1 MVYFSC
7 QNLGHIEGM
16 ALQGASDMGQST
28 PHCGEEYK
36 LKLMLTSGPE
46 EILNEDQLRRV
57 IQDNG
62 LTAKSCVSGLIHGDA
77 SYPFKQQKQQ
87 TPQRQS
93 SCLQPFPW
101 CVHGKLFR
109 LATTF
114 YYQKILYSEMS
125 KCCV

>member
-1 MVYFSC
+1 
-7 QNLGHIEGM
+7 M
-16 ALQGASDMGQST
+16 ALQGASDLGELT
-28 PHCGEEYK
+28 LRCDEEYK

-46 EILNEDQLRRV
+46 EILNEDQLRQV

-77 SYPFKQQKQQ
+77 FYPFKQQKQQ

-93 SCLQPFPW
+93 SCLRPFPL
-101 CVHGKLFR
+101 CGHGKLFR
-109 LATTF
+109 LATTL
-114 YYQKILYSEMS
+114 YYQKFLYGEMS